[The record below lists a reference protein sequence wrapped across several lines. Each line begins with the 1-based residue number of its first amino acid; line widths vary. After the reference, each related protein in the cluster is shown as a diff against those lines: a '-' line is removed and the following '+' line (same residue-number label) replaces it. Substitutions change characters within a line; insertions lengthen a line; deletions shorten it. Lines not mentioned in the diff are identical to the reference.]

1 MRMRIYAYK
10 LRMRWTLISERY
22 CTLHEKMFLDLFT
35 AQLHEEFNH
44 SNWCFVLQITKHTQM
59 KCVVIVAVGLF

>member
-22 CTLHEKMFLDLFT
+22 CMKDAGIFLGSQKKNQRDIF
-35 AQLHEEFNH
+35 
-44 SNWCFVLQITKHTQM
+44 
-59 KCVVIVAVGLF
+59 GLRKKD

>member
-22 CTLHEKMFLDLFT
+22 CSSSVMNVVSFGGCLILLAVFCDQNFLP
-35 AQLHEEFNH
+35 
-44 SNWCFVLQITKHTQM
+44 
-59 KCVVIVAVGLF
+59 AVFKQ

>member
-22 CTLHEKMFLDLFT
+22 CMAGLHMDDRFHT
-35 AQLHEEFNH
+35 AKVSVIPQI
-44 SNWCFVLQITKHTQM
+44 QGITK
-59 KCVVIVAVGLF
+59 L